1 MDGFT
6 PCFGGRKLRRA
17 ISKTPHFESHPT
29 RRADLTARHACCILP
44 ASFPASVRR
53 MTATSVTLE
62 IFADY
67 VCPWCYLGN
76 AVAEKLRSRFL
87 LQIKRS
93 PFPLHSSTPQEGLL
107 LSELLRG
114 VDLNGVHQR
123 LYALMDE
130 LGLEHGERD
139 RTYNSR
145 LAQELGLWADTQNGG
160 DKLHGLLYRSY
171 FVHGRNLAEPE
182 VLLTAVAEAGLDVNA
197 ATEVLTA
204 RSFRDALDDAWER
217 ARRFQITGVP
227 TFVAGGY
234 QFSGFQP
241 LAEMEKFIRF
251 VQDKNGPTA

>member
-1 MDGFT
+1 MNAA
-6 PCFGGRKLRRA
+6 PLQ
-17 ISKTPHFESHPT
+17 
-29 RRADLTARHACCILP
+29 
-44 ASFPASVRR
+44 
-53 MTATSVTLE
+53 LE
-62 IFADY
+62 MFADY

-76 AVAEKLRSRFL
+76 AVAEKLRTRFL
-87 LQIKRS
+87 LQLKRS
-93 PFPLHSSTPQEGLL
+93 PFPLHSSTPREGLL

-114 VDLNGVHQR
+114 VDLDSVHQR

-130 LGLEHGERD
+130 LGLEYGKRD

-160 DKLHGLLYRSY
+160 DQLHGLLYRSY
-171 FVHGRNLAEPE
+171 FVFNRNLAEPD
-182 VLLTAVAEAGLDVNA
+182 VLLQAVTEAGLDVEA
-197 ATEVLTA
+197 ARQVLTT

-241 LAEMEKFIRF
+241 LDEMEKFIRF
-251 VQDKNGPTA
+251 VQEQTPATSA